1 MNKRLDEAV
10 DLFKDVMIYGTERI
24 IKSIEH
30 EIYDLYSPE
39 QIHMLQILSK
49 VEKVSPGR
57 LAELQGVHKSA
68 VSNRV
73 KKLSQNGLVKVI
85 DSKEDQRGK
94 TISLTDK
101 GRDVIHQSN
110 ELISHHIEDLLSDE
124 LKDSEIDE
132 FIRIFNKVRTIL
144 KVEDEMK

>member
-10 DLFKDVMIYGTERI
+10 DLFKEVMIFGTERI

-30 EIYDLYSPE
+30 EIYDFYSPE
-39 QIHMLQILSK
+39 QVHMLQILSK
-49 VEKVSPGR
+49 VEKASPGR

-73 KKLSQNGLVKVI
+73 KKLTQNGLVKVI

-94 TISLTDK
+94 TISLTDE
-101 GRDVIHQSN
+101 GRDVIQQSN
-110 ELISHHIEDLLSDE
+110 ELISNHIEDLLHDE
-124 LKDSEIDE
+124 LKNSEIDE
-132 FIRIFNKVRTIL
+132 FIRIFNKVKTIL
-144 KVEDEMK
+144 KVEDDLK